1 MYRALELQRRE
12 LGLQQPASDR
22 SATDLVSQR
31 LAHADKTE
39 AQQCIGQAVT
49 QVSPK
54 QQPSVSF
61 RSTSPAHSRATTPR
75 AANVGQTPSSG
86 RPQMGRRN
94 TIQGIKEEGEHSLV
108 QYSVMLV
115 SAAMQCR
122 TGR

>member
-22 SATDLVSQR
+22 PASDLVSQR
-31 LAHADKTE
+31 LVHSDKSEPPQQLTGHA
-39 AQQCIGQAVT
+39 GT

-75 AANVGQTPSSG
+75 AANVGQNPASE
-86 RPQMGRRN
+86 RPPQLGRRN
-94 TIQGIKEEGEHSLV
+94 TIQGIKEEGEHP
-108 QYSVMLV
+108 SVLHNMI
-115 SAAMQCR
+115 AAAY
-122 TGR
+122 